1 MHELIRRDNY
11 DEAAWLLFLAT
22 YIGKHPRQGW
32 ALLKGIYSRLD
43 GSSFWIWESVSKD
56 PDSFKNWIIARQE
69 QLRELSPLG
78 PLHKNSA
85 LDTYKAFSIS
95 EDLCSYIYWV
105 QAFKGHHKLFHT
117 AMSDSQNTKGEV
129 FDYLYNSMNQW
140 IKANRSIKFDYL
152 TLLGQSGIVYAEP
165 ARLYFEDAY
174 LVKHGA
180 RRLFAGSRNVKM
192 PTQLLNG
199 KTMALIRYLDLPFAA
214 QVLRQGLSLWIQS
227 N

>member
-1 MHELIRRDNY
+1 
-11 DEAAWLLFLAT
+11 
-22 YIGKHPRQGW
+22 
-32 ALLKGIYSRLD
+32 
-43 GSSFWIWESVSKD
+43 
-56 PDSFKNWIIARQE
+56 
-69 QLRELSPLG
+69 
-78 PLHKNSA
+78 
-85 LDTYKAFSIS
+85 
-95 EDLCSYIYWV
+95 
-105 QAFKGHHKLFHT
+105 
-117 AMSDSQNTKGEV
+117 MSDSQNTKGEV